1 MGPLAVRTEYQGT
14 GLGKE
19 IVTRGIEWLKQSR
32 AAVIGLETMPRTM
45 DNIGFYSRLGFT
57 PGRLTLTTTLDA
69 TLDDRPASLLARRST
84 QEKEATLAECKALLE
99 RLAPGYDYTR
109 EIQLT
114 DELSLGDTVI
124 LRGDDGALEGFAL
137 AHTVPLVE
145 GRAREEL
152 RVLKL
157 VLRHEEQFGEM
168 ARSLCDF
175 ARRSGTRRVAL
186 RVQGE
191 YQTTYQRLV
200 QMGARVR
207 WTDLRM
213 ALTHHEEQ
221 RPKRALVLSNW
232 EI

>member
-1 MGPLAVRTEYQGT
+1 MERDYDPPADARARPRSEGTVQVRHSVE
-14 GLGKE
+14 
-19 IVTRGIEWLKQSR
+19 TRACPQ
-32 AAVIGLETMPRTM
+32 
-45 DNIGFYSRLGFT
+45 
-57 PGRLTLTTTLDA
+57 PGRGSD
-69 TLDDRPASLLARRST
+69 
-84 QEKEATLAECKALLE
+84 
-99 RLAPGYDYTR
+99 GTR
-109 EIQLT
+109 
-114 DELSLGDTVI
+114 
-124 LRGDDGALEGFAL
+124 EGFAL

-157 VLRHEEQFGEM
+157 VLLHEEHFGEM

-186 RVQGE
+186 RIQGE

-213 ALTHHEEQ
+213 ALANHEEQ
-221 RPKRALVLSNW
+221 RPQRALVLSNW

>member
-1 MGPLAVRTEYQGT
+1 
-14 GLGKE
+14 
-19 IVTRGIEWLKQSR
+19 
-32 AAVIGLETMPRTM
+32 VIGLETMPRTM
-45 DNIGFYSRLGFT
+45 DNIGFYSRLGFL

-69 TLDDRPASLLARRST
+69 ALSDRPALLLARRSA
-84 QEKEATLAECKALLE
+84 QEKESTIAECKALLE
-99 RLAPGYDYTR
+99 RLAPGYDYPR

-124 LRGDDGALEGFAL
+124 LRGVNGTLEGFAL

-157 VLRHEEQFGEM
+157 VLLHDEQFPEM

-186 RVQGE
+186 RVQGD
-191 YQTTYQRLV
+191 YQATYQRLIG
-200 QMGARVR
+200 MGARVR

-213 ALTHHEEQ
+213 ALSNHLEQ
-221 RPKRALVLSNW
+221 HPTNALVLSNW

>member
-1 MGPLAVRTEYQGT
+1 VL
-14 GLGKE
+14 
-19 IVTRGIEWLKQSR
+19 
-32 AAVIGLETMPRTM
+32 
-45 DNIGFYSRLGFT
+45 
-57 PGRLTLTTTLDA
+57 
-69 TLDDRPASLLARRST
+69 
-84 QEKEATLAECKALLE
+84 
-99 RLAPGYDYTR
+99 
-109 EIQLT
+109 
-114 DELSLGDTVI
+114 
-124 LRGDDGALEGFAL
+124 LRGSDGTLEGFAL

-157 VLRHEEQFGEM
+157 VLAREEQFPEM

-191 YQTTYQRLV
+191 YHTTYQRLV
-200 QMGARVR
+200 KMGARVR

-213 ALTHHEEQ
+213 ALNEHDEE
-221 RPKRALVLSNW
+221 RPEGALVLSNW

>member
-69 TLDDRPASLLARRST
+69 TLDDRPATLLARRST

-124 LRGDDGALEGFAL
+124 LRGDDARGAA
-137 AHTVPLVE
+137 
-145 GRAREEL
+145 RA
-152 RVLKL
+152 
-157 VLRHEEQFGEM
+157 Q
-168 ARSLCDF
+168 AR
-175 ARRSGTRRVAL
+175 APPRGAVRRDGAVAL
-186 RVQGE
+186 RFRAAERDAARCLTSAGRVSNDLSAARPNG
-191 YQTTYQRLV
+191 
-200 QMGARVR
+200 GARAV
-207 WTDLRM
+207 D
-213 ALTHHEEQ
+213 
-221 RPKRALVLSNW
+221 
-232 EI
+232 